1 MHQYAIGLDIGVTS
15 VGWAALALDGDENPC
30 GILDMGSR
38 IFAAAEHPKTGA
50 SLALPRRE
58 ARSARRRLRRH
69 RHRNERIRQLF
80 VNSGLVSEE
89 ELASLFDG
97 KWLPDV
103 YALRV
108 RALDEP
114 VTAAEMARILL
125 HISQR
130 RGFRSNRKGGESKE
144 DGELLKA
151 VGENKKRMAEHGY
164 RTVGEMFLKDKVF
177 ASRKRNKGGKYTT
190 TVTRGMVEDE
200 VHAIFSA
207 QRGFGAAFAGEDFES
222 AYTEIL
228 LSQRSFDDGP
238 ACGPYS
244 GSQIERMI
252 GKCTF
257 EPAEPRCAKGA
268 YSFEVFT
275 LWEKINHI
283 RLICGGKSE
292 RLSDSQRKRIFE
304 LAHEKE
310 NINYAVIR
318 KELGIAECF
327 TFNMVKYPKDV
338 SIEDAEKKEKTA
350 FLKSYH
356 MLRKALGKNG
366 KNRIAFITV
375 SQRNEIARI
384 LSTYK
389 TSEKIRPQLEALGL
403 EKCDIDIIEGLNFSK
418 FGHLSVKAC
427 DKIIPFLEKGMT
439 YNEAC
444 QAAGYDFRAHSGGEK
459 SRLLPPIGDD
469 CNEITSPVVRR
480 TVSQTIKVVNAIIR
494 RYNESPIYIN
504 IELARELSK
513 DFSERQTI
521 KRDMDENRK
530 RNERV
535 MEQIAEYKRGAPTGL
550 DLVKMKLFEE
560 QGGVCAYSL
569 RQMSIE
575 CLFEPSY
582 AEVDHIVPYSISFD
596 DSYKNKVLV
605 LTEENR
611 NKGNRLPMQY
621 LTGKRKDD
629 FQVWVNACIRDSR
642 KKRLLLKETFTD
654 EDEKNFKERALQD
667 TKTASV
673 FMLNYINDDLIFAPS
688 LKGRKKRV
696 TAVNGAVTAYMR
708 KRWGIAKIRE
718 DGDTHHAVDAV
729 VIGCTTDGMIQ
740 KVSRYASWHECHYMR
755 TETGSILIGP
765 STGEIKQE
773 FPYPWEHF
781 RKELEART
789 ANDPSRAVAA
799 LKLPFYMD
807 DDAPRV
813 HPLFVSRMPTR
824 KVTGAAH
831 KDTVKSAKA
840 KDDGYA
846 IVKRPL
852 TALKLD
858 KDGEIAG
865 YYKPESDRLLYEAL
879 KKQLIAHGGDGA
891 KAFEKPFYKPK
902 SSKPKCADTP
912 PNEVCKVKLLE
923 PITLSVDVQGKT
935 GIADN
940 DSMVRIDV
948 FKVEGDGYYF
958 VPIYVADTLKDKLPS
973 KACVA
978 FKPYEQWKEISD
990 SDFVFSLYP
999 NDILKVSHKRTLKL
1013 TKAFKESTLPAS
1025 IECKEILMYYRGAGI
1040 SGAVISCFTH
1050 DNTYKIDSLGIK
1062 TLAAIEKYEVD
1073 VLGEYHPVK
1082 QEARQGFGKKG
1093 G

>member
-15 VGWAALALDGDENPC
+15 VGWATLALDESESPC
-30 GILDMGSR
+30 GILNMGSR

-80 VNSGLVSEE
+80 VNSGLITEE
-89 ELASLFDG
+89 ELSSLFDG
-97 KWLPDV
+97 KGLPDI
-103 YALRV
+103 YELRV

-114 VTAAEMARILL
+114 VTSTEMARILL

-130 RGFRSNRKGGESKE
+130 RGFRSNRKGAQAKE
-144 DGELLKA
+144 DGKLLEA
-151 VGENKKRMAEHGY
+151 VSENKKRMDEHGY
-164 RTVGEMFLKDKVF
+164 RTVGEMFFKDEAF
-177 ASRKRNKGGKYTT
+177 SAHKRNKGGNYST
-190 TVTRGMVEDE
+190 TVTRDMVEDE

-207 QRGFGAAFAGEDFES
+207 QRGFGAKFADKNFENT
-222 AYTEIL
+222 YTEIL

-252 GKCTF
+252 GRCVF
-257 EPAEPRCAKGA
+257 EPDEPRSAKGA

-275 LWEKINHI
+275 LLEKLNHI
-283 RLICGGKSE
+283 RLISGGSSE
-292 RLSDSQRKRIFE
+292 PLSESQRKRIFE

-310 NINYAVIR
+310 NLTYAVIR
-318 KELGIAECF
+318 KELGLPENI
-327 TFNMVKYPKDV
+327 TFNMVKYPDNE
-338 SIEDAEKKEKTA
+338 SIEDTEKKEKTG

-356 MLRKALGKNG
+356 MLRKALDKNG
-366 KNRIAFITV
+366 KNRITFITIP
-375 SQRNEIARI
+375 QRNEIARI

-389 TSEKIRPQLEALGL
+389 TSEKIRPRLEELGL
-403 EKCDIDIIEGLNFSK
+403 EKCDVDIIEGLNYSK

-427 DKIIPFLEKGMT
+427 DKIIPYLEQGMT

-444 QAAGYDFRAHSGGEK
+444 QAAGYDFRAHSGNEK
-459 SRLLPPIGDD
+459 SKLLPPISDD

-480 TVSQTIKVVNAIIR
+480 TISQTIKVVNAIIR
-494 RYNESPIYIN
+494 KYGESPVYIN
-504 IELARELSK
+504 IELARELANN
-513 DFSERQTI
+513 FSERQKI
-521 KRDMDENRK
+521 KRTMDENRAK
-530 RNERV
+530 NERV
-535 MEQIAEYKRGAPTGL
+535 MEQIAEYKHGAPTGL
-550 DLVKMKLFEE
+550 DLVKLKLFEE

-575 CLFEPSY
+575 RLFEPNY

-596 DSYKNKVLV
+596 DGYKNKVLV

-629 FQVWVNACIRDSR
+629 FQVWVNSCIRDSR
-642 KKRLLLKETFTD
+642 KRRLLLKESFTE

-667 TKTASV
+667 TKTAAV
-673 FMLNYINDDLIFAPS
+673 FMLNYINDNLLFAPS

-708 KRWGIAKIRE
+708 KRWGITKIRE
-718 DGDTHHAVDAV
+718 DGDLHHAVDAV
-729 VIGCTTDGMIQ
+729 VIACTTDGMIQ
-740 KVSRYASWHECHYMR
+740 KVSRYSSWRERHYMR
-755 TETGSILIGP
+755 TENGSILIDP
-765 STGEIKQE
+765 ATGEIKQE

-789 ANDPSRAVAA
+789 ANDPSRVIAA

-840 KDDGYA
+840 KDEGYA

-852 TALKLD
+852 SALKLD
-858 KDGEIAG
+858 KDGEIDG

-879 KKQLIAHGGDGA
+879 KKQLAEYGGDGT
-891 KAFEKPFYKPK
+891 KAFKEPFYKPK
-902 SSKPKCADTP
+902 RNGAPG
-912 PNEVCKVKLLE
+912 NEVSKVKLLE

-940 DSMVRIDV
+940 DSMVRIDI

-958 VPIYVADTLKDKLPS
+958 VPIYVADTLKDKLPN

-978 FKPYEQWKEISD
+978 FKPYEQWKEMSD
-990 SDFVFSLYP
+990 SDFVFSVYP
-999 NDILKVSHKRTLKL
+999 NDLLKISHKRALKL
-1013 TKAFKESTLPAS
+1013 TKTFKESTLPPAL
-1025 IECKEILMYYRGAGI
+1025 ECKEILMYYRGAGI
-1040 SGAVISCFTH
+1040 NTAAISCFTH

-1062 TLAAIEKYEVD
+1062 TLASIEKYEVD
-1073 VLGEYHPVK
+1073 VLGEYHPVR
-1082 QEARQGFGKKG
+1082 QEVRQRFGRKG
-1093 G
+1093 E

>member
-80 VNSGLVSEE
+80 VNSGFLSAE
-89 ELASLFDG
+89 ELDVLFDG
-97 KWLPDV
+97 QLSDI

-108 RALDEP
+108 RALDEA
-114 VTAAEMARILL
+114 VSHTEMARILL

-130 RGFRSNRKGGESKE
+130 RGFRSNRKGASSKE
-144 DGELLKA
+144 DGKLLEA
-151 VGENKKRMAEHGY
+151 VNENKKRMEEKGY
-164 RTVGEMFLKDKVF
+164 RTVGEMLFRDELF
-177 ASRKRNKGGKYTT
+177 SSHKRNKGGNYIG
-190 TVTRGMVEDE
+190 TVTRRMIEDE

-207 QRGFGAAFAGEDFES
+207 QRGFGVSFAGEDFEN
-222 AYTEIL
+222 AYLEIL

-238 ACGPYS
+238 ASGPYS
-244 GSQIERMI
+244 GSHIERMI
-252 GKCTF
+252 GRCTF
-257 EPAEPRCAKGA
+257 EPEEQRAAKGT

-275 LWEKINHI
+275 LWEKLNHI
-283 RLICGGKSE
+283 RLVSGGKSE
-292 RLSDSQRKRIFE
+292 PLSDAQRNRIFE
-304 LAHEKE
+304 LAHKKE
-310 NINYAVIR
+310 NLSYAAIR
-318 KELGIAECF
+318 KELSIPENM
-327 TFNMVKYPKDV
+327 TFNMLNYPDGAG
-338 SIEDAEKKEKTA
+338 IEDVEKKEKPG

-356 MLRKALGKNG
+356 QLRKALDKNG
-366 KNRIAFITV
+366 KDRIAFITAA
-375 SQRNEIARI
+375 QRNEIARI
-384 LSTYK
+384 LSIYK
-389 TSEKIRPQLEALGL
+389 TSAKIRPALKELGL
-403 EKCDIDIIEGLNFSK
+403 EECDIDVIEELSFSK
-418 FGHLSVKAC
+418 FAHLSVKAC
-427 DKIIPFLEKGMT
+427 DKIIPYLEKGMK

-444 QAAGYDFRAHSGGEK
+444 EAAGYDFRGHSGDER
-459 SRLLPPIGDD
+459 SRLLPPITDD

-480 TVSQTIKVVNAIIR
+480 AVSQTIKVVNAIIR
-494 RYNESPIYIN
+494 RYGESPMFVN
-504 IELARELSK
+504 IELARELSR
-513 DFSERQTI
+513 DFGERQKM
-521 KRDMDENRK
+521 KRDMDENRA

-535 MEQIAEYKRGAPTGL
+535 MEQIAEYKKAAPTGL
-550 DLVKMKLFEE
+550 DLVKFRLFEE

-575 CLFEPSY
+575 RLFEPNY
-582 AEVDHIVPYSISFD
+582 AEVDHIVPYSLSFD
-596 DSYKNKVLV
+596 DGYKNKVLV

-621 LTGKRKDD
+621 LTGKRRED
-629 FQVWVNACIRDSR
+629 FQVWVNSCIRDSR
-642 KKRLLLKETFTD
+642 KKRLLLKTEFTA
-654 EDEKNFKERALQD
+654 EDEKTFKERALQD
-667 TKTASV
+667 TKTAAV
-673 FMLNYINDDLIFAPS
+673 FMLNYINDNLLFSPS

-708 KRWGIAKIRE
+708 KRWGIIKIRE
-718 DGDTHHAVDAV
+718 DGDLHHAIDAV
-729 VIGCTTDGMIQ
+729 VIACTTDGMIQ
-740 KVSRYASWHECHYMR
+740 KVSKYAYWRETHYMK
-755 TETGSILIGP
+755 TENGSILIDP
-765 STGEIKQE
+765 KTGEVKQE

-781 RKELEART
+781 RKELEARL

-858 KDGEIAG
+858 KNGEISG
-865 YYKPESDRLLYEAL
+865 YYKPESDRLLYDAL
-879 KKQLIAHGGDGA
+879 KKQLAVHGGDGA
-891 KAFEKPFYKPK
+891 KAFKEPFYKPK
-902 SSKPKCADTP
+902 HDGTP
-912 PNEVCKVKLLE
+912 GNEVCKVKLLE

-940 DSMVRIDV
+940 DSMVRVDI

-958 VPIYVADTLKDKLPS
+958 VPIYIADTLKKELPNR
-973 KACVA
+973 ACVA
-978 FKPYEQWKEISD
+978 FKPYEQWKEMSD
-990 SDFVFSLYP
+990 KDFVFSLYP
-999 NDILKVSHKRTLKL
+999 NDLFKVTHKRSVKL
-1013 TKAFKESTLPAS
+1013 TNSFKESTLPQFV
-1025 IECKEILMYYRGAGI
+1025 ECKEVLMYYRSAGI
-1040 SGAVISCFTH
+1040 AGAVISCFTH

-1062 TLAAIEKYEVD
+1062 TLEALEKYEVD
-1073 VLGEYHPVK
+1073 VLGEYHTVR
-1082 QEARQGFGKKG
+1082 QETRQGFGTEKG
-1093 G
+1093 